1 MAEPVVIKCQSLY
14 KVFGVKKQD
23 IETNS
28 EGIIDNS
35 LLTQKGAVA
44 AVNNVTLDVHKGE
57 LLVVMGLSG
66 SGKSTLVRCMS
77 RLIEPSSGLVEIEG
91 KNIIEKF
98 FNLIAILWMD
108 TPAGIVLSIALVVLF
123 ALIINGGSMDN
134 GAPSF
139 FTSTE

>member
-14 KVFGVKKQD
+14 KIFGVEKQD
-23 IETNS
+23 VETNS

-35 LLTQKGAVA
+35 ILTQKGAVA
-44 AVNNVTLDVHKGE
+44 AVSNVTLDVHKGE

-91 KNIIEKF
+91 KNIFIDIL
-98 FNLIAILWMD
+98 LIKKLYI
-108 TPAGIVLSIALVVLF
+108 SI
-123 ALIINGGSMDN
+123 III
-134 GAPSF
+134 SF
-139 FTSTE
+139 FIAYFMQF